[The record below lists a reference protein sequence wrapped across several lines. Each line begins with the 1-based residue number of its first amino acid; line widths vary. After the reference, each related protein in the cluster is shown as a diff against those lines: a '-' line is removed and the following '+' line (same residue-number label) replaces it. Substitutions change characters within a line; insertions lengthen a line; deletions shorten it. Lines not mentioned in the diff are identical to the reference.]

1 MKKIVLLV
9 VVCCLLAVGTA
20 FAGGNA
26 NTGCG
31 LGSLLFGEMAQ
42 SGQVGKQTLL
52 VQVFESTTNGSFGS
66 QTFGITT
73 GTSNCDK
80 PSTIVKNDA
89 FQFATAN
96 LDNLAKDI
104 AMGQG
109 ETLATFAEL
118 MDIPAAQRT
127 QVYSKLQ
134 ANFSRIFTAPNVQAG
149 TVMDNIVTIINS

>member
-1 MKKIVLLV
+1 MKKIMLLAA
-9 VVCCLLAVGTA
+9 VCCLIGAGTA
-20 FAGGNA
+20 SAGGNT

-31 LGSLLFGEMAQ
+31 LGSLLWDELGHGGGGQ
-42 SGQVGKQTLL
+42 SLL
-52 VQVFESTTNGSFGS
+52 VQVFEATTNGTFGS

-80 PSTIVKNDA
+80 PSVFVKNDA
-89 FQFATAN
+89 FEFATAN

-118 MDIPAAQRT
+118 MDIPVVQRAK
-127 QVYSKLQ
+127 VYSRLQ
-134 ANFSRIFTAPNVQAG
+134 TNFSHIFTSSNVQAG
-149 TVMDNIVTIINS
+149 TVLDKIVTVINS

>member
-1 MKKIVLLV
+1 MKKIVALA
-9 VVCCLLAVGTA
+9 VVCGLMGIGTA
-20 FAGGNA
+20 FAGGSP

-31 LGSLLFGEMAQ
+31 LGSLLWGELGK
-42 SGQVGKQTLL
+42 SGSGRTLS
-52 VQVFESTTNGSFGS
+52 VQVCEATTNGSFGS

-80 PSTIVKNDA
+80 PSAFVKNDA

-118 MDIPAAQRT
+118 MDIPAAQRAAL
-127 QVYSKLQ
+127 YSRLQ
-134 ANFSRIFTAPNVQAG
+134 TNFTRIFTSSDVQAG
-149 TVMDNIVTIINS
+149 TVVENIVTVINS

>member
-1 MKKIVLLV
+1 MKKII
-9 VVCCLLAVGTA
+9 LLAAVCMLIGAGTA
-20 FAGGNA
+20 FAGGNT

-31 LGSLLFGEMAQ
+31 LGSLLWDELGHGGKGQ
-42 SGQVGKQTLL
+42 SLLIQVC
-52 VQVFESTTNGSFGS
+52 EATTNGTFGS

-80 PSTIVKNDA
+80 PSVMVKNDA
-89 FQFATAN
+89 FQFAAAN

-118 MDIPAAQRT
+118 MEIPAAQRAA
-127 QVYSKLQ
+127 VYSQLQ
-134 ANFSRIFTAPNVQAG
+134 TNFSRIFTSAHVQAG
-149 TVMDNIVTIINS
+149 TVVENIVTVINS